1 MNDANVNEVNANPKV
16 DADQKRGFD
25 LSLFAVPEIF
35 RGIAE
40 QSAVRAK
47 ENCEKMKTVSG
58 EIADIL
64 REAYTT
70 GAKGAADYGAKMI
83 EISSVNA
90 SSAFDFLTHIA
101 GTKSLSEVI
110 QLSATQGRK
119 NFEVTSVQ
127 NKELWELAQRVAS
140 ETAEPLKKRLAKA
153 LTTTP

>member
-1 MNDANVNEVNANPKV
+1 MNDANVNEMNANPKV
-16 DADQKRGFD
+16 GADQKRGFD
-25 LSLFAVPEIF
+25 LPLFAVPDIF
-35 RGIAE
+35 RGIVE

-64 REAYTT
+64 REAYMT

-90 SSAFDFLTHIA
+90 SSAFDFLTNIA

-119 NFEVTSVQ
+119 NFEATSVQ

-140 ETAEPLKKRLAKA
+140 ETAEPLKKRLAGA